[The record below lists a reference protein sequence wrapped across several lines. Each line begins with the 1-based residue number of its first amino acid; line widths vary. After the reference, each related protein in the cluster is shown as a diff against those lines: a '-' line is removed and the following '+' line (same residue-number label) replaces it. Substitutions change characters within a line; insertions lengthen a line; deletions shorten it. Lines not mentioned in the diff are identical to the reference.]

1 MKLLIEQ
8 EILTWRDKFTVMDDC
23 GNPRYYVKGD
33 LFSWGK
39 KLHVTDLSGREV
51 AYVEQQLFTFLPR
64 YAVYAGGV
72 LIGEVVKEFTFFRP
86 KYTVNGPD
94 WVVDGNFWEHEYC
107 INTNAGAPV
116 ATVSKEYFTW
126 ADTYRLQI
134 FPGGDEIGVLA
145 TVLAIDACIE
155 ANQRNGG

>member
-8 EILTWRDKFTVMDDC
+8 EILTWRDKFTVMDERGTD
-23 GNPRYYVKGD
+23 RYYVKGE

-64 YAVYAGGV
+64 YAVYVGGV

-86 KYTVNGPD
+86 RYTVEGAD
-94 WVVDGNFWEHEYC
+94 WDVEGDFWDHDYTVFRGGVPVVS
-107 INTNAGAPV
+107 IQ
-116 ATVSKEYFTW
+116 KEWFTW
-126 ADTYRLQI
+126 GDCYTLDIRNPA
-134 FPGGDEIGVLA
+134 DEIQALA
-145 TVLAIDACIE
+145 LVLAIDCAI
-155 ANQRNGG
+155 AQQNN

>member
-8 EILTWRDKFTVMDDC
+8 EILTWRDKFTVMDES
-23 GNPRYYVKGD
+23 GNDRYYVKGE

-86 KYTVNGPD
+86 RYTVEGAD
-94 WVVDGNFWEHEYC
+94 WDVEGDFWDHDYTVFRGGVPVVS
-107 INTNAGAPV
+107 IQ
-116 ATVSKEYFTW
+116 KEWFTW
-126 ADTYRLQI
+126 GDCYTLNILDPRDELQA
-134 FPGGDEIGVLA
+134 LA
-145 TVLAIDACIE
+145 LVLAIDCAVE
-155 ANQRNGG
+155 QANNS

>member
-8 EILTWRDKFTVMDDC
+8 EILTWRDKFTVMDEC
-23 GNPRYYVKGD
+23 GNDRYYVKGE

-72 LIGEVVKEFTFFRP
+72 LIGEVVKEFSFFRP
-86 KYTVNGPD
+86 RYTVEGAD
-94 WVVDGNFWEHEYC
+94 WDVEGDFWDHDYTVFRGGVPVVS
-107 INTNAGAPV
+107 IQ
-116 ATVSKEYFTW
+116 KEWFTW
-126 ADTYRLQI
+126 GDCYTLDIRNPA
-134 FPGGDEIGVLA
+134 DEIQALA
-145 TVLAIDACIE
+145 LVLAIDCAIE
-155 ANQRNGG
+155 QQNNS

>member
-23 GNPRYYVKGD
+23 GNPRYYVKGE

-86 KYTVNGPD
+86 RYTVEGAGWD
-94 WVVDGNFWEHEYC
+94 VEGEFWSHDY
-107 INTNAGAPV
+107 TVYRDGAPI
-116 ATVSKEYFTW
+116 VSIQKEWFTW
-126 ADTYRLQI
+126 GDCYALDIRD
-134 FPGGDEIGVLA
+134 PADEITALA
-145 TVLAIDACIE
+145 LVLAIDCAME
-155 ANQRNGG
+155 QDNN

>member
-8 EILTWRDKFTVMDDC
+8 EILTWRDKFTVMDERGTD
-23 GNPRYYVKGD
+23 RYYVKGE

-86 KYTVNGPD
+86 RYTVEGAD
-94 WVVDGNFWEHEYC
+94 WDVEGDFCAHDYTVSRRGQVVVD
-107 INTNAGAPV
+107 IQ
-116 ATVSKEYFTW
+116 KEWFTW
-126 ADTYRLQI
+126 GDCYTLDIRNPA
-134 FPGGDEIGVLA
+134 DEIQALA
-145 TVLAIDACIE
+145 LVLAIDCAVE
-155 ANQRNGG
+155 QANNS

>member
-8 EILTWRDKFTVMDDC
+8 EILTWRDKFTVMDES
-23 GNPRYYVKGD
+23 GNDRYYVKGE

-72 LIGEVVKEFTFFRP
+72 LIGEVVKEFSFFRP
-86 KYTVNGPD
+86 HYTVEGAD
-94 WVVDGNFWEHEYC
+94 WDVEGDFWDHDYTVFRGGIPVVS
-107 INTNAGAPV
+107 IQ
-116 ATVSKEYFTW
+116 KEWFTW
-126 ADTYRLQI
+126 GDCYTLDIRNPA
-134 FPGGDEIGVLA
+134 DEIQALA
-145 TVLAIDACIE
+145 LVLAIDCAIE
-155 ANQRNGG
+155 QQNNS

>member
-23 GNPRYYVKGD
+23 GNPRYYVKGEF
-33 LFSWGK
+33 FSWGK

-86 KYTVNGPD
+86 RYTVEGAD
-94 WVVDGNFWEHEYC
+94 WEVEGDFWAHDYTVSRRGRVVVD
-107 INTNAGAPV
+107 IQ
-116 ATVSKEYFTW
+116 KEWFTW
-126 ADTYRLQI
+126 GDCYALNIRD
-134 FPGGDEIGVLA
+134 PADEIQALA
-145 TVLAIDACIE
+145 LVLAIDCAIE
-155 ANQRNGG
+155 QDHH